1 MENKKDIIVTMVL
14 FYLMSFILLLIAILK
29 VY

>member
-1 MENKKDIIVTMVL
+1 MEEKRDIIVTMIT

-29 VY
+29 F